1 MTRLNFVR
9 SRLLAPPPRAADAIV
24 FIGLAIVVPT
34 LLRVAID
41 GLVTGTTFV
50 AYYPFVLISAM
61 FMGWRHASVVALGS
75 AIVANFLFMAPRYTV
90 FAGPDD
96 ISGAVSFLCAAMVI
110 ILLAEAMRRTAAE
123 LEAIRKH
130 GAHLERELQHR
141 VRNMMSVIQ
150 GLAVQSFRDANSE
163 PDLRKF
169 QDRLRALA
177 HANDILSCGRWQSCF
192 LPELAV
198 RALEPFN
205 GRGSI
210 NLFGPACTLADES
223 CVPLMLALHEL
234 ATNALKYGALSVP
247 GGSVDVT
254 WTICRDAACTGHD
267 LVLEWAER
275 DGPPVEEP
283 ERRGLGTRLLRK
295 QPGIEDVE
303 LTFPAYGVNCRFHVK
318 GAKALPQGQDELL
331 LGDPDML
338 HAAETPAQALQA

>member
-9 SRLLAPPPRAADAIV
+9 SRLLAPAPRGADAILYV
-24 FIGLAIVVPT
+24 GLAVAVPT
-34 LLRVAID
+34 LVRWSID
-41 GLVTGTTFV
+41 SLVSGVTFV
-50 AYYPFVLISAM
+50 AYYPFVMLAAM
-61 FMGWRHASVVALGS
+61 FMGWRHACMVTLAS
-75 AIVANFLFMAPRYTV
+75 AAVANFLFMDPRYTLFAGYYDTAGALSFV
-90 FAGPDD
+90 FA
-96 ISGAVSFLCAAMVI
+96 AVLI
-110 ILLAEAMRRTAAE
+110 ILLAEILRWTAGE
-123 LEAIRKH
+123 LEASRSH
-130 GAHLERELQHR
+130 EAHLDRELQHR
-141 VRNMMSVIQ
+141 VRNMMAVIQ
-150 GLAVQSFRDANSE
+150 GLATQSFRDAASE

-177 HANDILSCGRWQSCF
+177 HANDILSCGRWQTCF

-205 GRGSI
+205 GQGAI
-210 NLFGPACTLADES
+210 NLYGPACTLNDDS
-223 CVPLMLALHEL
+223 CIPLMLALHEL

-275 DGPPVEEP
+275 DGPPVQEP
-283 ERRGLGTRLLRK
+283 ERRGLGTRLLRP

-318 GAKALPQGQDELL
+318 GARALPKDGAD
-331 LGDPDML
+331 
-338 HAAETPAQALQA
+338 AASGAPAALYSPGLSVQALQA